1 MTSCIDLENIHK
13 RYGEHQVLNG
23 LSLGVSRGETVVIMG
38 RSGEGKSV
46 LLKHILG
53 LERPDQGNINLFGVD
68 IWKCSKLERA
78 HCLRHIGML
87 FQNSALFDSMSVW
100 ENVAFPLTVRN
111 YQGIQSPRESKSGDR
126 IAWALKRVGMLH
138 AADKLPWELSG
149 GMRKRAALARVIVY
163 HPTVILYDEPTTG
176 LDPITAMQINE
187 LILDVQ
193 REFCAT
199 SVVVT
204 HDLNSAATIG
214 NRIGFHENGQ
224 VQILLERDQFF
235 KCELPSVQNFL
246 NNSCPPIIKQTF
258 GF

>member
-1 MTSCIDLENIHK
+1 
-13 RYGEHQVLNG
+13 
-23 LSLGVSRGETVVIMG
+23 
-38 RSGEGKSV
+38 
-46 LLKHILG
+46 
-53 LERPDQGNINLFGVD
+53 
-68 IWKCSKLERA
+68 
-78 HCLRHIGML
+78 
-87 FQNSALFDSMSVW
+87 
-100 ENVAFPLTVRN
+100 
-111 YQGIQSPRESKSGDR
+111 
-126 IAWALKRVGMLH
+126 MLH

-214 NRIGFHENGQ
+214 NRIGFHEHGQ
-224 VQILLERDQFF
+224 IQALLERDQFF
-235 KCELPSVQNFL
+235 KCELSSVQNFL
-246 NNSCPPIIKQTF
+246 NTSCPPIIKQTF